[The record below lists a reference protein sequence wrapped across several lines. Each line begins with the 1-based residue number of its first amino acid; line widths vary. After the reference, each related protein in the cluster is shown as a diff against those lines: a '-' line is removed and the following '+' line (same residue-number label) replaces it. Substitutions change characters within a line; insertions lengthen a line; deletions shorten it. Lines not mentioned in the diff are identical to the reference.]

1 MLTMRELRAR
11 GHELVGLTARS
22 PEAVDETAGQLAACR
37 LADLLGAETFGELG
51 AVDGPK
57 PPLTHDRGVV
67 YCTGSRKPAGLLAF
81 EAKRRQVLAGND
93 TGAGDG
99 AQGGGC
105 VDGGVVVGLSWGVS
119 SVLLLYLK
127 QKFFGGLPT
136 RADPCLPASAAQAKG
151 Q

>member
-1 MLTMRELRAR
+1 VAVCKRLPSPW
-11 GHELVGLTARS
+11 RS
-22 PEAVDETAGQLAACR
+22 V
-37 LADLLGAETFGELG
+37 
-51 AVDGPK
+51 
-57 PPLTHDRGVV
+57 
-67 YCTGSRKPAGLLAF
+67 
-81 EAKRRQVLAGND
+81 
-93 TGAGDG
+93 
-99 AQGGGC
+99 